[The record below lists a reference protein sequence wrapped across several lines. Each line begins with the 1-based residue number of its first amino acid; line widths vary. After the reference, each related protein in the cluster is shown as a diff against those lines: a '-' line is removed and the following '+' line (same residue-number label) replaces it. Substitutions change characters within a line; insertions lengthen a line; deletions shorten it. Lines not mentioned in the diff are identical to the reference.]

1 MSNGTT
7 HPGGQ
12 ALDELKLYLDAYKH
26 HFEIFI
32 KGALIYF
39 GIIGAISSY
48 IFREGINDLTK
59 CALALF
65 IIVISLITALGCW
78 TSLKWLRTVRSR
90 VHALQTTLSMAPFPF
105 DGAKWVG
112 RLMFIAALLFLI
124 GGMAGFHGI
133 RTGKLKMTNN
143 GVEHT
148 GVPRGG
154 SPAAHP

>member
-7 HPGGQ
+7 QPGGQ

-59 CALALF
+59 CALDLF

-78 TSLKWLRTVRSR
+78 TSLK
-90 VHALQTTLSMAPFPF
+90 
-105 DGAKWVG
+105 
-112 RLMFIAALLFLI
+112 
-124 GGMAGFHGI
+124 
-133 RTGKLKMTNN
+133 
-143 GVEHT
+143 
-148 GVPRGG
+148 
-154 SPAAHP
+154 

>member
-48 IFREGINDLTK
+48 LFREGINDLTK

-78 TSLKWLRTVRSR
+78 TSLKWLR
-90 VHALQTTLSMAPFPF
+90 
-105 DGAKWVG
+105 
-112 RLMFIAALLFLI
+112 RLMFIAALFFLI

-133 RTGKLKMTNN
+133 RTGKLKITNN